1 MAKKK
6 TIFPSLFLVIR
17 TATLHLHSLKSQQEI
32 LQLCITKGQLQNLE
46 VGLSTGR
53 AESGLCPTR
62 TRPQWIRVGKSL
74 THNQLGSSFRSVGSG
89 RIGFESIS
97 VGFGFAR
104 VEQNLAGFWLKYCRI
119 SSDLVG
125 SNKIQLIFPY
135 IYKYRAKILM
145 DLAEIYLSDR
155 LKGFDLPVFGRVC
168 DFRRGKNSSLGGSG
182 LLVSQIANPQLESM
196 VSSACA
202 GDSRPTVTKL

>member
-1 MAKKK
+1 M
-6 TIFPSLFLVIR
+6 
-17 TATLHLHSLKSQQEI
+17 
-32 LQLCITKGQLQNLE
+32 
-46 VGLSTGR
+46 
-53 AESGLCPTR
+53 
-62 TRPQWIRVGKSL
+62 GKSL

-119 SSDLVG
+119 SPDLVG
-125 SNKIQLIFPY
+125 SNKIYPIFPC

-145 DLAEIYLSDR
+145 DLAEIHLSDR

-182 LLVSQIANPQLESM
+182 SSVSQITNPQLEPM
-196 VSSACA
+196 VSVAYA
-202 GDSRPTVTKL
+202 DDSRLIVTKL